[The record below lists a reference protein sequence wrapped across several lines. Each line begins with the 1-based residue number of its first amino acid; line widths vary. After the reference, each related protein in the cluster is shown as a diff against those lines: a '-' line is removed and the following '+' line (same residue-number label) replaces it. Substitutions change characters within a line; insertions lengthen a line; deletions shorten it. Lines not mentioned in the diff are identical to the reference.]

1 MKRADTLVKLVP
13 VNLIFSALTL
23 IYFYNHMPT
32 VSPRYF
38 LAESILVS
46 LLILIGNFFYVYS
59 AKQKVDL
66 YFFLLLTVT
75 TWILL
80 LLLGPYRI
88 SHRLSRLLMGIAP
101 VLLYVFLAHFS
112 SLTQL
117 PSYKKLLTVLC
128 AASTLTI
135 IALQTFIYKLNY
147 TFYFLIFL
155 SLLCIIGL
163 SRKAARQRR
172 PFHKK
177 HQKTL
182 LLALAVAFLPF
193 VLTRTFVPLIQNDV
207 LIRLSHHTVLILPI
221 TIGGILI
228 KRSELYLEH
237 DYQLTLYKIV
247 FQLFFAIALAAL
259 LYFIMGL
266 TFTNTLIV
274 LLFVSIGAFLY
285 SMLQRQLDEKQL
297 DLIDKTKRTFE
308 KERLDI
314 YQNITYDNYLDSL
327 TDLIV
332 ELIRNTIEVD
342 GTLLIWSEDD
352 TPFILHQE
360 GCFEEVTLTTEL
372 IKSIYNEEYAI
383 EICGKSFFS
392 FPLVY
397 EDATLGRLTFGS
409 KSNGSHYSELEI
421 EKLKHL
427 SRTLCEILKTTEI
440 LNQNQSRY
448 LTLPQ
453 VNYDNRFKRQMVIKS
468 DEMRKSLSLYLHD
481 DVLQTV
487 LAVKNLMALLP
498 GSDEEMKAFILTQ
511 MSQLNQSLRDQM
523 FELYPSTLSDLSMGQ
538 SLNALCEKFR
548 SSPQAPL
555 IKCSFNEEIDVP
567 STLKF
572 PIFRMTKELVQNAI
586 KHARANVIE
595 IKITYD
601 EKKRHLYISVLDDGV
616 GIAVNA
622 LELAKET
629 QHIGLLSLK
638 QELQMLNGDLLIQNK
653 IPQGTQV
660 QFQLPIDEH

>member
-1 MKRADTLVKLVP
+1 MKRADFVVKLIP
-13 VNLIFSALTL
+13 INLILSALAL
-23 IYFYNHMPT
+23 VYFYNHT
-32 VSPRYF
+32 VISSPHYF

-46 LLILIGNFFYVYS
+46 LLMLIGNLFYVYS

-80 LLLGPYRI
+80 LLLGP
-88 SHRLSRLLMGIAP
+88 HRLFYKLSRLLMGIAP

-112 SLTQL
+112 SLTKSPL
-117 PSYKKLLTVLC
+117 YKKLLTVLC
-128 AASTLTI
+128 VASALTI
-135 IALQTFIYKLNY
+135 VALQTFIYKLNY
-147 TFYFLIFL
+147 TFYLLIFL

-163 SRKAARQRR
+163 SKKTASKQR

-182 LLALAVAFLPF
+182 LLALAAAFLPF
-193 VLTRTFVPLIQNDV
+193 VLTRSVAPIIESDV

-221 TIGGILI
+221 TIGAILI

-237 DYQLTLYKIV
+237 DYQLALYMVV
-247 FQLFFAIALAAL
+247 FQLFFAVTLAAS

-274 LLFVSIGAFLY
+274 LLLVSIGAFLY
-285 SMLQRQLDEKQL
+285 SMLRRKLDEEQL
-297 DLIDKTKRTFE
+297 NLIDKAKGAFE

-314 YQNITYDNYLDSL
+314 LQNITYDNYLDSL
-327 TDLIV
+327 TDLIT
-332 ELIRNTIEVD
+332 ELIQNTVEVD
-342 GTLLIWSEDD
+342 GTLLVWSEDYK
-352 TPFILHQE
+352 PFILHQE

-383 EICGKSFFS
+383 EIRGKSFFS
-392 FPLVY
+392 FPLIY
-397 EDATLGRLTFGS
+397 EGAILGRLTFGA
-409 KSNGSHYSELEI
+409 KSNGAHYSELEI

-427 SRTLCEILKTTEI
+427 SRTISEILKTTEI

-453 VNYDNRFKRQMVIKS
+453 VNYDDRFKRQMVVKS

-487 LAVKNLMALLP
+487 LAVKNLIELLP
-498 GSDEEMKAFILTQ
+498 SSDEEMKAFILTQ

-523 FELYPSTLSDLSMGQ
+523 FELYPSTLSDLSMAQ
-538 SLNALCEKFR
+538 TLNALCEKFK
-548 SSPQAPL
+548 SSPQVPL
-555 IKCSFNEEIDVP
+555 IKYSADEEIDVP
-567 STLKF
+567 NTLKF

-586 KHARANVIE
+586 KHARATVIE
-595 IKITYD
+595 IKVTYD
-601 EKKRHLYISVLDDGV
+601 EKQRHLYISVLDDGV

-638 QELQMLNGDLLIQNK
+638 QELQLLNGDLLIQNQM
-653 IPQGTQV
+653 PHGTQV
-660 QFQLPIDEH
+660 QFKLPIDEH